1 MSECNAIN
9 CLSAKTNNIQN
20 YLNKGNIKVKKL
32 IPCGRH
38 ATIGDEH
45 HKFSEV
51 WTEDLYVDD
60 SSIHF
65 SNGVDLKTNNDGLLV
80 TTTSTGVEN
89 TIGTLVQTLS
99 GNNETSTITKP
110 GLVLLEATNSVY
122 NVSNTGNVG
131 DTLKIIRTKNNEG
144 WEAVSSTG
152 PNGTVYTMFRDEL
165 SNYLY
170 IGGQW
175 YDIIGGVE
183 NTQNLAKLPFGST
196 GPWEAVGSTGP
207 VGSVLTMFRD
217 YGPTG
222 SLYIGGKWPNINDV
236 ENTANLA
243 KLPYGST
250 QWEAVGATGPIGIVR
265 TMFRDGPT
273 GYLYIGGTWDNEL
286 GNVLNTKKI
295 AKLPYGSTGP
305 WEAVVETGGFIF
317 GGINTMFRDYGP
329 TGSLYIGGFWKTDI
343 GEPNTANLAKLPFGS
358 TGPWEPVVETGG
370 CPNGGINTMFR
381 DGPTGSLYIG
391 GFWNN
396 INNEPNTAFLAKL
409 PFGSTG
415 PWEAVS
421 STGPDGSVNKIFRDG
436 PTGYLYIGG
445 QWSNELGDVP
455 NTQNLAKLPFGS
467 TQWEAVSSTVPNGT
481 VYTMFRDELTG
492 SLYIGGAWNNIN
504 NEPNTAFLA
513 KLPFGSTKWE
523 AVGPTGPNKI
533 VKTMFRD
540 DPTGSLYIGGMWT
553 NELGNV
559 PNTKKIAR
567 IIEETSIIVNETKYN
582 LPKIGDTL
590 EFVYTDPWVKLK

>member
-51 WTEDLYVDD
+51 WTKHLYVDD

-99 GNNETSTITKP
+99 GDRESKTITKP
-110 GLVLLEATNSVY
+110 GLVLVKSTNSVY

-222 SLYIGGKWPNINDV
+222 SLYIGGFWDNLLGGV
-236 ENTANLA
+236 ENTQYLA
-243 KLPYGST
+243 KLPFGST
-250 QWEAVGATGPIGIVR
+250 QWEPVSSTSPVGAVN

-273 GYLYIGGTWDNEL
+273 GYLYIGGYWDHLL
-286 GNVLNTKKI
+286 GGVENTQNL

-305 WEAVVETGGFIF
+305 WEAVGSTGINGAV
-317 GGINTMFRDYGP
+317 NTMFRDYGP
-329 TGSLYIGGFWKTDI
+329 TGYLYIGGYWPNINDV
-343 GEPNTANLAKLPFGS
+343 ENTANLAVLPFGS
-358 TGPWEPVVETGG
+358 TQ
-370 CPNGGINTMFR
+370 
-381 DGPTGSLYIG
+381 
-391 GFWNN
+391 
-396 INNEPNTAFLAKL
+396 
-409 PFGSTG
+409 
-415 PWEAVS
+415 WEAVGA
-421 STGPDGSVNKIFRDG
+421 TGPDGSVETIFRDG

-445 QWSNELGDVP
+445 NW
-455 NTQNLAKLPFGS
+455 
-467 TQWEAVSSTVPNGT
+467 
-481 VYTMFRDELTG
+481 
-492 SLYIGGAWNNIN
+492 
-504 NEPNTAFLA
+504 
-513 KLPFGSTKWE
+513 
-523 AVGPTGPNKI
+523 
-533 VKTMFRD
+533 
-540 DPTGSLYIGGMWT
+540 
-553 NELGNV
+553 
-559 PNTKKIAR
+559 
-567 IIEETSIIVNETKYN
+567 
-582 LPKIGDTL
+582 
-590 EFVYTDPWVKLK
+590 

>member
-51 WTEDLYVDD
+51 WTKHLYVDD

-89 TIGTLVQTLS
+89 TIGTLVQTL
-99 GNNETSTITKP
+99 GNCELKTITKP
-110 GLVLLEATNSVY
+110 GLVLVETNGVY

-131 DTLKIIRTKNNEG
+131 DTLKIIKTKNNKC
-144 WEAVSSTG
+144 WEAISSTCPAG
-152 PNGTVYTMFRDEL
+152 SVYTMFRDGPTG
-165 SNYLY
+165 SLY
-170 IGGQW
+170 IGGYW
-175 YDIIGGVE
+175 SNINDE
-183 NTQNLAKLPFGST
+183 PNTANLAKLPFGST
-196 GPWEAVGSTGP
+196 GPWEAVVETGGCPDGP
-207 VGSVLTMFRD
+207 VHK
-217 YGPTG
+217 
-222 SLYIGGKWPNINDV
+222 I
-236 ENTANLA
+236 
-243 KLPYGST
+243 
-250 QWEAVGATGPIGIVR
+250 
-265 TMFRDGPT
+265 FRDGPT
-273 GYLYIGGTWDNEL
+273 GYLYIGGDWDNEL
-286 GNVLNTKKI
+286 GDVPNTQKI
-295 AKLPYGSTGP
+295 AKLPFGSTGP